1 MVNRQTFFN
10 QAAKNWD
17 SHYYNAQLVAFLE
30 QTVPLFDIKE
40 GQNILDVGTGTGI
53 LIPFLL
59 NAVGSNGHIT
69 GVDFAQNM
77 VEICKAKYSQY
88 PNVNIIVGNVEN
100 LQFPS
105 ETFDA
110 ITCFGLFPHLENKNK
125 SLCEMNRMLKHNGRL
140 IIAHA
145 LGSAEIKRHHQNASS
160 VIAKDVLPAAEDM
173 CKLLREAK
181 FSEIQ
186 IFDTAR
192 SYVCLSAKL

>member
-17 SHYYNAQLVAFLE
+17 NQYCTAELIRYLKK
-30 QTVPLFDIKE
+30 TVPTFNIKQ
-40 GQNILDVGTGTGI
+40 GQKILDVGTGTGV

-59 NAVGSNGHIT
+59 KTVGPAGYVTAI
-69 GVDFAQNM
+69 DYAEKM
-77 VEICKAKYSQY
+77 VEQCKEKYGQY

-125 SLCEMNRMLKHNGRL
+125 SLCEMNRVLKHHGRL

-160 VIAKDVLPAAEDM
+160 VIANDVLPAAEDM

-186 IFDTAR
+186 ISDTPH